1 MEYLISMQGEDGGF
15 KTVYGTTLAIQAYLS
30 AKHEHP
36 QFELAA
42 ARRWLVDA
50 QSPNGAFGSMSV
62 TSLAIGGLVDQSVNL
77 AKDINCQNVLGKMH
91 GEYGGRGKNSLIYL
105 ILGFFCSRPF
115 FLNFRGA
122 LKDRNIRDEQFIVK
136 MYT

>member
-1 MEYLISMQGEDGGF
+1 MEYLISMQGDDGGF

-30 AKHEHP
+30 AKHDHP
-36 QFELAA
+36 QFDLAA

-50 QSPNGAFGSMSV
+50 QSQSGAFGSMSV

-105 ILGFFCSRPF
+105 ILGFFCSGPF
-115 FLNFRGA
+115 F
-122 LKDRNIRDEQFIVK
+122 
-136 MYT
+136 

>member
-91 GEYGGRGKNSLIYL
+91 GEYGGRKKFVNLSHF
-105 ILGFFCSRPF
+105 GFFF
-115 FLNFRGA
+115 AHDLFLNFRGA

>member
-1 MEYLISMQGEDGGF
+1 MEYLISMQGDDGGF

-30 AKHEHP
+30 AKHDHP

-50 QSPNGAFGSMSV
+50 QSQNGAFGSMSV

-77 AKDINCQNVLGKMH
+77 AKDINCQNVLGKMPGKY
-91 GEYGGRGKNSLIYL
+91 GEEEKIGEFISFWF
-105 ILGFFCSRPF
+105 FFCSRPF
-115 FLNFRGA
+115 FKF
-122 LKDRNIRDEQFIVK
+122 
-136 MYT
+136 

>member
-1 MEYLISMQGEDGGF
+1 MEARNMEYLISMQGKDGGF

-30 AKHEHP
+30 AKHDHP

-50 QSPNGAFGSMSV
+50 QSQSGAFGSMSV

-91 GEYGGRGKNSLIYL
+91 GKYGERKKIREIGSFRGIFAHDL
-105 ILGFFCSRPF
+105 
-115 FLNFRGA
+115 FLNLVGKGIERS
-122 LKDRNIRDEQFIVK
+122 EYV
-136 MYT
+136 YV

>member
-1 MEYLISMQGEDGGF
+1 METRNMEYLISMQGDDGGF

-30 AKHEHP
+30 AKHDHP

-50 QSPNGAFGSMSV
+50 QSQNGAFGSMSV

-91 GEYGGRGKNSLIYL
+91 GKYGERKKIRESVSFRGCCFL
-105 ILGFFCSRPF
+105 F
-115 FLNFRGA
+115 FLLTTFFFLFLLEGN
-122 LKDRNIRDEQFIVK
+122 
-136 MYT
+136 